1 MKYKKNIFY
10 AFLIWTSWLIFYA
23 VIMYFQV
30 PEIPALG
37 ALISSM
43 TSHYVYAVL
52 SIPIWFLCK
61 RIHFENISR
70 IAFIVS
76 HFFLGNLF
84 SALWLFLT
92 YGIWYL
98 STGKEI
104 FDLVHFEQIVGWQ
117 YLSGITTYFLVSGIF
132 YTIIYY
138 RRFRDKEL
146 KEAELKVLTKEAELK
161 ALKMQI
167 NPHFLF
173 NSLNSINALIKHSPD
188 QARKMMSLLSDLL
201 RFSLETKEES
211 KIPLKQEL
219 EIMHRYLNIERIRF
233 RDRMEVHEEIEQGI
247 DIYKVPAMLL
257 QPLLENSIKHGI
269 SSHREKG
276 WISVKLSK
284 HNNNIRISVSN
295 SMGNPANE
303 VQNKKNGLSTGL
315 QNIRKR
321 LNLIYGSRCKFT
333 VNGPKPDIFK
343 VEITIPAEQV

>member
-1 MKYKKNIFY
+1 MRNKKNILY

-23 VIMYFQV
+23 IIMYFQV
-30 PEIPALG
+30 QEIPFLG
-37 ALISSM
+37 
-43 TSHYVYAVL
+43 AVL
-52 SIPIWFLCK
+52 SSMMNHYIYALLSILIWYLCK
-61 RIHFENISR
+61 RIQFDKINKVL
-70 IAFIVS
+70 FIIL

-98 STGKEI
+98 SVGKEI
-104 FDLVHFEQIVGWQ
+104 FDLVHFSQIVGWQ
-117 YLSGITTYFLVSGIF
+117 YLSGITTYFLISGIF

-146 KEAELKVLTKEAELK
+146 KEADLKILTKEAELK

-201 RFSLETKEES
+201 RFSLETKEKS
-211 KIPLKQEL
+211 KITLKEEL
-219 EIMHRYLNIERIRF
+219 ELMHQYLNIEKIRF
-233 RDRMEVHEEIEQGI
+233 GDRMEIKEEIAEGI
-247 DIYKVPAMLL
+247 DSYEVPSMLM

-269 SSHREKG
+269 TSQREKG
-276 WISVKLSK
+276 WISIKVVES
-284 HNNNIRISVSN
+284 NQNILISVSN
-295 SMGNPANE
+295 SVGNDYFRE
-303 VQNKKNGLSTGL
+303 KNNDKRVCTGL

-321 LNLIYGSRCKFT
+321 LNLIYGDRCKFMISR
-333 VNGPKPDIFK
+333 PKPDIFK
-343 VEITIPAEQV
+343 VDISIPTE